1 MILAGRRVCRE
12 VPLEQGHGANEGCY
26 LYGHVSRGRGRQAY
40 FPAPAAGD
48 LRCFSSCPES
58 CPWQKGFRRI
68 CPLVEPGEEKAYE
81 KNLAIVVAAVA
92 LSGCATFGQ
101 LEDGLNA
108 LVGRH
113 EKEAFSALG
122 YPNSKQEFSGDTV
135 YYWGESRNSA
145 VFMPQT
151 ATTTGY
157 VGRTPVFGTTT
168 SSQLVPVSYN
178 CTIKL
183 VVGEGKVIKD
193 WEFSG
198 NLAGCEP
205 YIKRVKSYTKGGPS

>member
-1 MILAGRRVCRE
+1 MALTKDATSMATFLEIVGDKPISLLWQQETYVVFHVLRRLARGKKVFVE
-12 VPLEQGHGANEGCY
+12 SAPSLNLE
-26 LYGHVSRGRGRQAY
+26 RKK
-40 FPAPAAGD
+40 PM
-48 LRCFSSCPES
+48 
-58 CPWQKGFRRI
+58 K
-68 CPLVEPGEEKAYE
+68 

-183 VVGEGKVIKD
+183 VVGEDKVIKD

-205 YIKRVKSYTKGGPS
+205 YIKRVKSYTKGGQL

>member
-1 MILAGRRVCRE
+1 MALTKDATSMATFLEVVGDKPISLLWQQETYVVFHVLRRLARGKKVFVE
-12 VPLEQGHGANEGCY
+12 SAPSLNLE
-26 LYGHVSRGRGRQAY
+26 RKK
-40 FPAPAAGD
+40 PM
-48 LRCFSSCPES
+48 
-58 CPWQKGFRRI
+58 K
-68 CPLVEPGEEKAYE
+68 

-183 VVGEGKVIKD
+183 VVGEDKVIKD

-205 YIKRVKSYTKGGPS
+205 YIKRVKSYTKGGQS

>member
-1 MILAGRRVCRE
+1 MALTKDATSMATFLEVVGDKPISLLRQQETYVVFQVVRRLARGKKVFVE
-12 VPLEQGHGANEGCY
+12 SAPSLNLE
-26 LYGHVSRGRGRQAY
+26 RKK
-40 FPAPAAGD
+40 PM
-48 LRCFSSCPES
+48 
-58 CPWQKGFRRI
+58 K
-68 CPLVEPGEEKAYE
+68 

-183 VVGEGKVIKD
+183 VVGEDKVIKD

-205 YIKRVKSYTKGGPS
+205 YIKRVKSYTKGGQS

>member
-1 MILAGRRVCRE
+1 MALTKDATSMATFLEIVGDKPISLLRQQETYVVFHVLRRLARGKKVFVE
-12 VPLEQGHGANEGCY
+12 SAPSLNLE
-26 LYGHVSRGRGRQAY
+26 RKK
-40 FPAPAAGD
+40 PM
-48 LRCFSSCPES
+48 
-58 CPWQKGFRRI
+58 K
-68 CPLVEPGEEKAYE
+68 

-183 VVGEGKVIKD
+183 VVGEDKVIKD

-205 YIKRVKSYTKGGPS
+205 YIKRVKSYTKGGQL

>member
-1 MILAGRRVCRE
+1 MALTKDATSMATFLEVVGDKPISLLRQQETYVVFHVVRRLARGKKVFVE
-12 VPLEQGHGANEGCY
+12 SAPSLNLE
-26 LYGHVSRGRGRQAY
+26 RKK
-40 FPAPAAGD
+40 PM
-48 LRCFSSCPES
+48 
-58 CPWQKGFRRI
+58 K
-68 CPLVEPGEEKAYE
+68 

-183 VVGEGKVIKD
+183 VVGEDKVIKD

>member
-1 MILAGRRVCRE
+1 MELTKDATSMATFLEVVGDKPISLLRQQETYVVFHVVRRLARGKKVFVE
-12 VPLEQGHGANEGCY
+12 SAPSLNLE
-26 LYGHVSRGRGRQAY
+26 RKK
-40 FPAPAAGD
+40 PM
-48 LRCFSSCPES
+48 
-58 CPWQKGFRRI
+58 K
-68 CPLVEPGEEKAYE
+68 

-151 ATTTGY
+151 STTTGY

-183 VVGEGKVIKD
+183 VVGEDKVIKD

-205 YIKRVKSYTKGGPS
+205 YIKRVKSYTKGGQL

>member
-1 MILAGRRVCRE
+1 MALTKDATSMATFLQVVGDKPISLLWQQETYVVFHVLRRLARGKKVFVE
-12 VPLEQGHGANEGCY
+12 SAPSLNLE
-26 LYGHVSRGRGRQAY
+26 RKK
-40 FPAPAAGD
+40 PM
-48 LRCFSSCPES
+48 
-58 CPWQKGFRRI
+58 K
-68 CPLVEPGEEKAYE
+68 

-183 VVGEGKVIKD
+183 VVGEDKVIKD

-205 YIKRVKSYTKGGPS
+205 YIKRVKSYTKGGQS

>member
-1 MILAGRRVCRE
+1 MALTKDATSMATFLEVVGDKPISLLRQQETYVVFHVLRRLARGKKVFVE
-12 VPLEQGHGANEGCY
+12 SAPSLNLE
-26 LYGHVSRGRGRQAY
+26 RKK
-40 FPAPAAGD
+40 PM
-48 LRCFSSCPES
+48 
-58 CPWQKGFRRI
+58 K
-68 CPLVEPGEEKAYE
+68 

-183 VVGEGKVIKD
+183 VVGEDKVIKD

-205 YIKRVKSYTKGGPS
+205 YIKRVKSYTKGGQS

>member
-1 MILAGRRVCRE
+1 MELTKDATSMATFLEVVGDKPISLLRQQETYVVFHVVRRLARGKKVFVE
-12 VPLEQGHGANEGCY
+12 SAPSLNLE
-26 LYGHVSRGRGRQAY
+26 RKK
-40 FPAPAAGD
+40 PM
-48 LRCFSSCPES
+48 
-58 CPWQKGFRRI
+58 K
-68 CPLVEPGEEKAYE
+68 

-151 ATTTGY
+151 STTTGY

-183 VVGEGKVIKD
+183 VVGEDKVIKD

-205 YIKRVKSYTKGGPS
+205 YIKRVKSYTKGGQS

>member
-1 MILAGRRVCRE
+1 MALTKDATSMATFLEVVGDKPISLLRQQETYVVFHVVRRLARGKKVFVE
-12 VPLEQGHGANEGCY
+12 SAPSLNLE
-26 LYGHVSRGRGRQAY
+26 RKK
-40 FPAPAAGD
+40 PM
-48 LRCFSSCPES
+48 
-58 CPWQKGFRRI
+58 K
-68 CPLVEPGEEKAYE
+68 

-183 VVGEGKVIKD
+183 VVGEDKVIKD

-205 YIKRVKSYTKGGPS
+205 YIKRVKSYTKGGQS

>member
-1 MILAGRRVCRE
+1 M
-12 VPLEQGHGANEGCY
+12 PLEQGHGANEGGY
-26 LYGHVSRGRGRQAY
+26 LYGHVSRVVGDKPISLLRQQETYVVFQVVRRLARGKKV
-40 FPAPAAGD
+40 FVESAPS
-48 LRCFSSCPES
+48 LNLERKKPM
-58 CPWQKGFRRI
+58 K
-68 CPLVEPGEEKAYE
+68 

-183 VVGEGKVIKD
+183 VVGEDKVIKD

-205 YIKRVKSYTKGGPS
+205 YIKRVKSYTKGGQS

>member
-1 MILAGRRVCRE
+1 MELTKDATSMATFLEVVGDKPISLLRQQETYVVFHVVRRLARGKKVFVE
-12 VPLEQGHGANEGCY
+12 SAPSLNLE
-26 LYGHVSRGRGRQAY
+26 RKK
-40 FPAPAAGD
+40 PM
-48 LRCFSSCPES
+48 
-58 CPWQKGFRRI
+58 K
-68 CPLVEPGEEKAYE
+68 

-183 VVGEGKVIKD
+183 VVGEDKVIKD

-205 YIKRVKSYTKGGPS
+205 YIKRVKSYTKGGQS

>member
-1 MILAGRRVCRE
+1 MALTKEATSMATFLEIVGDKPISLRWQQETYVVFQVVRRLARGKKVFVE
-12 VPLEQGHGANEGCY
+12 SAPSLNLE
-26 LYGHVSRGRGRQAY
+26 RKK
-40 FPAPAAGD
+40 PM
-48 LRCFSSCPES
+48 
-58 CPWQKGFRRI
+58 K
-68 CPLVEPGEEKAYE
+68 

-183 VVGEGKVIKD
+183 VVGEDKVIKD

-205 YIKRVKSYTKGGPS
+205 YIKRVKSYTKGGQS

>member
-1 MILAGRRVCRE
+1 MATFLEVVGDKPISLRWQQETYVVFHVVRRLARGKKVFVE
-12 VPLEQGHGANEGCY
+12 SAPSLNLE
-26 LYGHVSRGRGRQAY
+26 RKK
-40 FPAPAAGD
+40 PM
-48 LRCFSSCPES
+48 
-58 CPWQKGFRRI
+58 K
-68 CPLVEPGEEKAYE
+68 

-183 VVGEGKVIKD
+183 VVGEDKVIKD

-205 YIKRVKSYTKGGPS
+205 YIKRVKSYTKGGQS

>member
-1 MILAGRRVCRE
+1 MELTKDATSMATFLEVVGDKPISLLRQQETYVVFQVVRR
-12 VPLEQGHGANEGCY
+12 L
-26 LYGHVSRGRGRQAY
+26 SRGKKV
-40 FPAPAAGD
+40 FVESAPS
-48 LRCFSSCPES
+48 LNLERKKPM
-58 CPWQKGFRRI
+58 K
-68 CPLVEPGEEKAYE
+68 

-183 VVGEGKVIKD
+183 VVGEDKVIKD

-205 YIKRVKSYTKGGPS
+205 YIKRVKSYTKGGQS

>member
-1 MILAGRRVCRE
+1 MELTKDATSMATFLEVVGDKPISLLRQQETYVVFHVVRRLARGKKVFVE
-12 VPLEQGHGANEGCY
+12 SAPSLNLE
-26 LYGHVSRGRGRQAY
+26 RKK
-40 FPAPAAGD
+40 PM
-48 LRCFSSCPES
+48 
-58 CPWQKGFRRI
+58 K
-68 CPLVEPGEEKAYE
+68 

-183 VVGEGKVIKD
+183 VVGEDKVIKD

-205 YIKRVKSYTKGGPS
+205 YIKRVKSYTKGGQL